1 MFSVL
6 YRFLKINIYLSLQI
20 KMLTYNPRDD
30 IIRV

>member
-6 YRFLKINIYLSLQI
+6 YRFLKINIYLSLQT
-20 KMLTYNPRDD
+20 KMLTYNLLGA